1 MGKTDL
7 YLYLISHNREDIKTH
22 TYIGC
27 VEDFVNRLNQ
37 HNGIVTGG
45 PRVTRRAAGS
55 WEPVLVLKL
64 PKERSFDAKSLKKE
78 WKTSSRGLESRIRK
92 GFALAL
98 EHGLTPYIKKD
109 RKEKIPLLDNLDALW
124 KENRITG
131 TKDLWNNILN
141 VES

>member
-7 YLYLISHNREDIKTH
+7 YLYLISHNRKDIKTH

-37 HNGIVTGG
+37 HNGIVAGG

-55 WEPVLVLKL
+55 WGRAGAEAA
-64 PKERSFDAKSLKKE
+64 ERRSFDAKLLKKE

-109 RKEKIPLLDNLDALW
+109 RKEKIPLLDSLDALW
-124 KENRITG
+124 EENRITG
-131 TKDLWNNILN
+131 SKDLWNNILN

>member
-7 YLYLISHNREDIKTH
+7 YLYLISHNRKDIKTH

-37 HNGIVTGG
+37 HNGIVAGG

-64 PKERSFDAKSLKKE
+64 PKERSFDAKLLKKE
-78 WKTSSRGLESRIRK
+78 WKTSSLGAGAR
-92 GFALAL
+92 
-98 EHGLTPYIKKD
+98 
-109 RKEKIPLLDNLDALW
+109 LDAVHQ
-124 KENRITG
+124 EG
-131 TKDLWNNILN
+131 PQGKDTLAGQPRCTMGG
-141 VES
+141 ESDNGE